1 MDLAPEESSLPTDI
15 QQVGLCVY
23 PGPEQVKDANFD
35 TSPLLQMAGGT
46 TLVPKMVFDVTLSQ

>member
-35 TSPLLQMAGGT
+35 TSPSDGREHDPG
-46 TLVPKMVFDVTLSQ
+46 PKDGL